1 MRHDGDELAVTEA
14 DGTQIGLWRFEKI
27 MLGETV
33 YIGLVASMVCPLR
46 GLSLESQQQGVM
58 CVG

>member
-33 YIGLVASMVCPLR
+33 
-46 GLSLESQQQGVM
+46 
-58 CVG
+58 